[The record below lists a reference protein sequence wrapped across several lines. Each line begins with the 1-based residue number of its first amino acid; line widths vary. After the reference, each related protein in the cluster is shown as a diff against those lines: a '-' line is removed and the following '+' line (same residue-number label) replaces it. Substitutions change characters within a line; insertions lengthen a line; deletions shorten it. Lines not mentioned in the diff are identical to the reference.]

1 MLLNFKDNRRIY
13 VETIIYIETDKGS
26 GTGFIFN
33 PNGYAITC
41 AHVVKGASEIY
52 VRIGTAPDAIQ
63 KAKTVAIDEKADV
76 AVILIDGNGYY
87 AAAIDM
93 EERVYLG
100 DEIVILGFPFGSKVA
115 DDVMEMSV
123 SYTRGYVS
131 SKQMKNGME
140 QVLLDI
146 SAKAG
151 NSGSPVLSRETG
163 KVIGVLC
170 GSILNNSGDRLVEEI
185 NYMRPIR
192 YINSMFED

>member
-1 MLLNFKDNRRIY
+1 M
-13 VETIIYIETDKGS
+13 ETIIYIETDKGS
-26 GTGFIFN
+26 GSGFIFN
-33 PNGYAITC
+33 SDGYAITC
-41 AHVVKGASEIY
+41 AHVVRGASEIY

-63 KAKTVAIDEKADV
+63 KAKTIAIDEKADV
-76 AVILIDGNGYY
+76 AIIFIDGDSYY
-87 AAAIDM
+87 AASLDM
-93 EERVYLG
+93 EEQVYLG
-100 DEIVILGFPFGSKVA
+100 DEVVILGFPFGSKVA

-140 QVLLDI
+140 QILLDI

-151 NSGSPVLSRETG
+151 NSGSPVLNRRTG

-170 GSILNNSGDRLVEEI
+170 GSILNHSSSSLVEEI

-192 YINSMFED
+192 YISSMFAD

>member
-1 MLLNFKDNRRIY
+1 M
-13 VETIIYIETDKGS
+13 YIETDRGS

-33 PNGYAITC
+33 PLGYAITC
-41 AHVVKGASEIY
+41 AHVVQGATEIY
-52 VRIGTAPDAIQ
+52 VRIGTQPDAIQ
-63 KAKTVAIDEKADV
+63 KAKVINVDEKADV
-76 AVILIDGNGYY
+76 AIILVDGDGYFSTTLGM
-87 AAAIDM
+87 D
-93 EERVYLG
+93 ERAYPG
-100 DEIVILGFPFGSKVA
+100 DEVVILGFPFGSKVA
-115 DDVMEMSV
+115 DDVSEMSV
-123 SYTRGYVS
+123 SFTRGYVS

>member
-1 MLLNFKDNRRIY
+1 MLNFKDNRRIY
-13 VETIIYIETDKGS
+13 VETIIYIETEKGS
-26 GTGFIFN
+26 GTGFVFN
-33 PNGYAITC
+33 SAGYAVTC
-41 AHVVKGASEIY
+41 AHVVKDASEIY

-63 KAKTVAIDEKADV
+63 KARAVGIDEKADV
-76 AVILIDGNGYY
+76 AVILIDGKDYY
-87 AAAIDM
+87 AAAVDM

-100 DEIVILGFPFGSKVA
+100 DEIIILGFPFGSKVA

-123 SYTRGYVS
+123 SYARGYVS

>member
-1 MLLNFKDNRRIY
+1 MLNFKDNRRIY
-13 VETIIYIETDKGS
+13 VETIIYIETDKAS

-33 PNGYAITC
+33 PDGYAITC

-63 KAKTVAIDEKADV
+63 KAQTVAIDEKADV
-76 AVILIDGNGYY
+76 AVILIDENGYY
-87 AAAIDM
+87 AASIDM
-93 EERVYLG
+93 DERVYLG

-123 SYTRGYVS
+123 SYTRGYIS

-192 YINSMFED
+192 YISSMFMD

>member
-1 MLLNFKDNRRIY
+1 M
-13 VETIIYIETDKGS
+13 
-26 GTGFIFN
+26 
-33 PNGYAITC
+33 
-41 AHVVKGASEIY
+41 KGASEIY

-63 KAKTVAIDEKADV
+63 QANVVTIDEEAD
-76 AVILIDGNGYY
+76 AAIILIDGQNYY
-87 AAAIDM
+87 AASIDT
-93 EERVYLG
+93 EEQVYLG

-163 KVIGVLC
+163 KVIGILC

>member
-1 MLLNFKDNRRIY
+1 M
-13 VETIIYIETDKGS
+13 
-26 GTGFIFN
+26 
-33 PNGYAITC
+33 
-41 AHVVKGASEIY
+41 VKGASEIY

-63 KAKTVAIDEKADV
+63 KARTVAIDEKADV
-76 AVILIDGNGYY
+76 AVLLIDSNGYY
-87 AAAIDM
+87 AATIDM

-131 SKQMKNGME
+131 SKQMKNGIE

-151 NSGSPVLSRETG
+151 NSGSPVLSSETG

-192 YINSMFED
+192 YISSMFDD